1 MGEIVKIKES
11 KEFQEFLE
19 KAQPGDMIEFV
30 RGRYSHWALYIG
42 K

>member
-1 MGEIVKIKES
+1 MAEIARIEDTKEN
-11 KEFQEFLE
+11 KDVLE

-30 RGRYSHWALYIG
+30 RGRYSHWAVYVG